1 MSVECRLELCAESIA
16 PSRICAQLQLT
27 MILTIATLLSGVGAN
42 AGASNS
48 GISSAGP
55 MYTQTKPPASRVGY
69 AMCFTFSTIFDSA
82 GSDDI
87 STTLPSTSIFQ
98 P

>member
-16 PSRICAQLQLT
+16 PSRICAQLQGTL
-27 MILTIATLLSGVGAN
+27 ILTIATLVSSVGAH
-42 AGASNS
+42 AGGSNS
-48 GISSAGP
+48 GISSGGP
-55 MYTQTKPPASRVGY
+55 MYVHTKPPHSRVGY
-69 AMCFTFSTIFDSA
+69 AVCLTFSTMRLSA